1 MHIPPEKKGLIAEGD
16 AKVLEIEDLYKE
28 GLLTDEERYTK
39 VIAVWKDINAKMS
52 DALKK
57 GFTTFNPI
65 SMMATSGAR
74 GSITQM
80 IQLAGWRGPMVN
92 PQGKTLEVPVKSN
105 FREGLSALEYFIA
118 SHGGRKGLADT
129 ALKTAD
135 SGYLTRRLVDVAQD
149 VIVMEEDCCEG
160 MPPKGIRTFAIVEGN
175 PTAIELIA
183 DSDERRAAIKALIYD
198 KKAPKYAVDEV
209 VNPQTGKLIVQA
221 NGKIT
226 ESMADEMMSC
236 GLKEV
241 RVIGS
246 LIESL
251 EDHLNGR
258 YTAEDVYAPQTGEL
272 IIPGNTMISE
282 DKAKEITDA
291 GIASVNIRTALTCRS
306 KHGMCAKCY
315 GKDMSNGSPIRIGEA
330 VGIIAAQS
338 IGEPGTQ
345 LTMRTLH
352 RGGVAAAED
361 INQGLPRVEEL
372 FEARKP
378 KGVATISAMDGTVA
392 IKEENGRRDVIVT
405 GDIDPSTGEAR
416 SVSYSIPYAAKLK
429 RAIVQ
434 GAKIKAGDPIT
445 EGPINPHDILATRN
459 KNAVQEYLLK
469 EVQSVYRSQ
478 GVKIND
484 KHVETIVRQMLKKV
498 RVESGGTTDL
508 LPGSMV
514 DIGEFMEANDRA
526 IESGGIPAQAKPTL
540 LGITKAALATESFL
554 SAASFQETAR
564 VLTEA
569 AIKNKRDPLRGLKEN
584 VIIGKL
590 IPAGTGM
597 KIYRGLSAVEVK
609 QQPAEPA
616 PDASAQ

>member
-1 MHIPPEKKGLIAEGD
+1 
-16 AKVLEIEDLYKE
+16 
-28 GLLTDEERYTK
+28 
-39 VIAVWKDINAKMS
+39 MS
-52 DALKK
+52 DELKK
-57 GFTTFNPI
+57 GFETFNPI

-105 FREGLSALEYFIA
+105 FREGLSVLEYFIA

-129 ALKTAD
+129 ELKTAD

-175 PTAIELIA
+175 PLTISLEKKDGSEDERKRLIA
-183 DSDERRAAIKALIYD
+183 SIFD
-198 KKAPKYAVDEV
+198 KKAPKYTTEDIVDPETNAV
-209 VNPQTGKLIVQA
+209 IVQK
-221 NGKIT
+221 NGKISASKAA
-226 ESMADEMMSC
+226 EIVDKNVPS
-236 GLKEV
+236 V
-241 RVIGS
+241 RVISS

-251 EDHLNGR
+251 EDRLNGR
-258 YTAEDVYAPQTGEL
+258 YSAEDVVDPETGEL
-272 IIPGNTMISE
+272 LIPVNTMIGE
-282 DKAKEITDA
+282 DDAKRIADA
-291 GIASVNIRTALTCRS
+291 GIASVMIRTALTCRS
-306 KHGMCAKCY
+306 KHGICARCY

-345 LTMRTLH
+345 LTMRTFH
-352 RGGVAAAED
+352 SGGVAAADD
-361 INQGLPRVEEL
+361 ITQGLPRVEEL

-378 KGVATISAMDGTVA
+378 KGVATISTIDGVVT
-392 IKEENGRRDVIVT
+392 IKEENGRRDVIV
-405 GDIDPSTGEAR
+405 R
-416 SVSYSIPYAAKLK
+416 SDDGKEMSYSIPYAAKLK
-429 RAIVQ
+429 RNIVNDVR
-434 GAKIKAGDPIT
+434 ITAGDPLT
-445 EGPINPHDILATRN
+445 EGPINPHDILATKS

-484 KHVETIVRQMLKKV
+484 KHVEVIVRQMLKKV
-498 RVESGGTTDL
+498 RVETSGATEL

-514 DIGEFMEANDRA
+514 DISDFMDINHKT
-526 IESGGIPAQAKPTL
+526 IEEGGVPAQAKPTL
-540 LGITKAALATESFL
+540 LGITKAALATDSFL

-569 AIKNKRDPLRGLKEN
+569 AIKNKRDMLRGLKEN

-597 KIYRGLSAVEVK
+597 KIYRNIT
-609 QQPAEPA
+609 PAEKKIQHQPEQTEA
-616 PDASAQ
+616 EVNAEDQAE